1 MTTTLLRAEP
11 DPNANSRTNDSR
23 LVELVMA
30 LSGCSARSA
39 LELVRHEP
47 EQQPL
52 QRIAFALA
60 TLRNDP
66 HSFFE

>member
-1 MTTTLLRAEP
+1 MTTTLFRTELQQE
-11 DPNANSRTNDSR
+11 DPRRHDSR

-30 LSGCSARSA
+30 LSGCSARRA

-52 QRIAFALA
+52 DRVAIALA
-60 TLRNDP
+60 TLRSDP
-66 HSFFE
+66 HSFFA